1 MREDVISNNF
11 FLSKTVPLSPFSSF
25 RGRLAV
31 FVELRWLL
39 TAVII
44 HSSIILFILVLL
56 YNVSYHT
63 VSVWN
68 MCQFC
73 KFC

>member
-1 MREDVISNNF
+1 M
-11 FLSKTVPLSPFSSF
+11 
-25 RGRLAV
+25 
-31 FVELRWLL
+31 ELRWLL

-63 VSVWN
+63 VSVFVRYLTN
-68 MCQFC
+68 KQYDFQRQKG
-73 KFC
+73 KFPF